1 MYLSYVRKS
10 TRGLSINSFWGDFIG
25 GTLSECQIV
34 FDWMLTGKGG
44 FWEELNITKFLLGLV
59 TISYDLIC
67 FFQHYVLYKNSGKK
81 QDTAK
86 PETATNLEE
95 IISKGTLP
103 QTIDLDIQSKPSDNN
118 KWSIKQY
125 IDKKKPNKEQDEEN
139 ISERNSKNDTQ
150 EFDVAKYALPKTPKD
165 SEGETADYDTISENV
180 TRKKSEDLKTSKYML
195 PKNSNREQTDYEKVD
210 QKNEKITIDL
220 TNVQEEKQIENNIEK
235 NPINSNVED
244 KKIDSYF
251 EEKNF
256 DNTIEDKQIDSTI
269 EEKHFD
275 NKDEEDQIASK
286 IEQKQIE
293 SN

>member
-10 TRGLSINSFWGDFIG
+10 TRGLSINSFWGDFFG

-34 FDWMLTGKGG
+34 FDWMLTGEGG

-59 TISYDLIC
+59 TISYDIIC
-67 FFQHYVLYKNSGKK
+67 FFQHYVLYKTPKKK

-103 QTIDLDIQSKPSDNN
+103 QTIDLDMQNKQNDNS

-125 IDKKKPNKEQDEEN
+125 IDKKKPNKELDEEN
-139 ISERNSKNDTQ
+139 ISERNSKNATQ

-165 SEGETADYDTISENV
+165 SEGETTDYESISEKNN
-180 TRKKSEDLKTSKYML
+180 KKVPEELRNSKFAL
-195 PKNSNREQTDYEKVD
+195 PKSSNREQTNYEKVD
-210 QKNEKITIDL
+210 QKNEKVTTDIAET
-220 TNVQEEKQIENNIEK
+220 QKEKQIDG
-235 NPINSNVED
+235 SLED
-244 KKIDSYF
+244 KQIDITI
-251 EEKNF
+251 EEKHF
-256 DNTIEDKQIDSTI
+256 DNKIEEKQIDSTI

-275 NKDEEDQIASK
+275 NNIEEGQIDSK